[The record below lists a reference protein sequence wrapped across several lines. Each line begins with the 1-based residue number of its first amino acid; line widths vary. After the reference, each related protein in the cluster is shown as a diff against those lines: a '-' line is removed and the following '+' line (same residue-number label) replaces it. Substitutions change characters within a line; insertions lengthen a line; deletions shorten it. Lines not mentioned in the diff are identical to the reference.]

1 MAEKRLLANELRQK
15 ADILTLRFDGE
26 KNAWYWEKEKTVWAG
41 ITLTERRSYFSS
53 IGIGAREAEI
63 VLRATSELTLH
74 RAMRSGGKFFFL
86 TSIIPAENRMRLTVR
101 AAVCESMTLTAKP
114 QSRKGRDAMNR
125 PVEIALPGF
134 TFPGILTERYYRN
147 DEEDFYR
154 AEVQQ
159 RALVTPREIVLRAGD
174 LVQQGEE
181 TPYTVRQVL
190 DLDPFR
196 NEYVIERRW
205 EA

>member
-26 KNAWYWEKEKTVWAG
+26 KNAWHWEKTVWAG

-63 VLRATSELTLH
+63 VLRAASELTLH
-74 RAMRSGGKFFFL
+74 RAMRSEGKFFFL
-86 TSIIPAENRMRLTVR
+86 TSIVPAENRMRLTVR
-101 AAVCESMTLTAKP
+101 AAVCESVTLTAKP
-114 QSRKGRDAMNR
+114 QSLKGRDAMNR

-159 RALVTPREIVLRAGD
+159 RALVTPRAIVLRAGD
-174 LVQQGEE
+174 LVQPGEE